1 MRKRKDEPTLLHL
14 QHEQFDK
21 YVLKFKK
28 YFRVWFGPF
37 KPVLILHHPDTV
49 KLLLK
54 TAEPKSRGIES
65 IYGLVFD
72 WFGEGLLIANGKRWS
87 RSRRLLTPAF
97 NFDVLKH
104 YLHIYNQCT
113 NIMLDQISKFAEN
126 KTSFDLF
133 PIISNCTLDIIL
145 RCVFSYETGCQ
156 REGHTKIGFG
166 LCFRFQIQRKTDPYV
181 EAVHDLTN
189 IAKFRHGLNFGFIV
203 PPQSKAKALILNK
216 IAFYPSDFDVTLFIN
231 PLLYPTVIFKCTKY
245 GRLFYKHCDYVHN
258 IANDD

>member
-1 MRKRKDEPTLLHL
+1 MNSFTPSMSGILKTIFALMMLWAVLKLGIKIYELYKWWKLFNDTPGPKEFNLLHGNLHLSQKENFKTIKL

-113 NIMLDQISKFAEN
+113 NIMLI
-126 KTSFDLF
+126 
-133 PIISNCTLDIIL
+133 
-145 RCVFSYETGCQ
+145 
-156 REGHTKIGFG
+156 
-166 LCFRFQIQRKTDPYV
+166 
-181 EAVHDLTN
+181 
-189 IAKFRHGLNFGFIV
+189 
-203 PPQSKAKALILNK
+203 
-216 IAFYPSDFDVTLFIN
+216 
-231 PLLYPTVIFKCTKY
+231 
-245 GRLFYKHCDYVHN
+245 
-258 IANDD
+258 